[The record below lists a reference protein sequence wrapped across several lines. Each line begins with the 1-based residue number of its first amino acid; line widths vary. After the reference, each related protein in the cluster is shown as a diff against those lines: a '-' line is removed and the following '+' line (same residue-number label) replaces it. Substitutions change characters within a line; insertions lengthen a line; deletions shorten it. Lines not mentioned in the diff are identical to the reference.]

1 MLVRGMFGG
10 NAAAKSY
17 EKRYNLAGVK
27 KRRFKCITLICNQL
41 WYIVII
47 LLPARLSENYRR

>member
-1 MLVRGMFGG
+1 MVMEMLGG
-10 NAAAKSY
+10 DAAAKSY

>member
-1 MLVRGMFGG
+1 MVMEMFGG
-10 NAAAKSY
+10 DAAAKSY

-27 KRRFKCITLICNQL
+27 KRCFERITLLCNQL

>member
-1 MLVRGMFGG
+1 MFGG